1 MHSPERPEG
10 RPSDCPEGGL
20 LELLPGILFL
30 SILGAYCLGALIL
43 WIL

>member
-1 MHSPERPEG
+1 MRDPERPEG

-30 SILGAYCLGALIL
+30 SILGAYCVGALIL
-43 WIL
+43 LIV

>member
-1 MHSPERPEG
+1 MRDPERPEG

-30 SILGAYCLGALIL
+30 ILLGGYALGALIL
-43 WIL
+43 SIV

>member
-1 MHSPERPEG
+1 MRDPELPEG

-30 SILGAYCLGALIL
+30 SILGVYCLGALIS